1 MKLTRVLLVAFTFA
15 FLASCSNDD
24 IEDVSKGNYDNGVF
38 ILNEGNSSGGSV
50 SFLGDDLTTFKQD
63 VFRAENPGEFLGKY
77 LQSIFFDGDK
87 AFIIA
92 SGSNVITVV
101 NRYTFKV
108 VAKIETDLVAPR
120 YGVVK
125 NGKAYVTNANTYSY
139 VNPTTGNTDDYVA
152 VIDLTTYKVES
163 KINLNA
169 TANRIVLDGDK
180 LYITE
185 PYNND
190 KVLVVNTI
198 TKALETPITV
208 GSSANTMEVKNGILY
223 VLASPYGSAS
233 KIVKVKLSDKSVT
246 EVVFPTALTAAENLD
261 IYGSKIYFTKD
272 TGVYSM
278 DITAT
283 QPSDKPIF
291 NYTSTSQYGVMYG
304 FAVDNDKI
312 YIADGG
318 DFASN
323 SKAYVYSLTGAL
335 QKELT
340 VGIGPNG
347 IYFNN

>member
-15 FLASCSNDD
+15 FLASCTNDD
-24 IEDVSKGNYDNGVF
+24 NENVSKGNYDNGVF
-38 ILNEGNSSGGSV
+38 ILNEGNGSGNSSV

-63 VFRAENPGEFLGKY
+63 VYGAENGGDFFGLY
-77 LQSIFFDGDK
+77 VQNIFFYGDK
-87 AFIIA
+87 AYVIA
-92 SGSNVITVV
+92 GGSNVINVV
-101 NRYTFKV
+101 NRYTFKLL
-108 VAKIETDLVAPR
+108 AKIETGLITPR

-125 NGKAYVTNANTYSY
+125 NGKAYVTNANTYGGTS
-139 VNPTTGNTDDYVA
+139 GNTDDFVA
-152 VIDLTTYKVES
+152 VIDLATNKVES
-163 KINLNA
+163 IINLNA
-169 TANRIVLDGDK
+169 TANRIVLEGDK

-185 PYNND
+185 PYNSD
-190 KVLVVNTI
+190 KVLVVNTT

-208 GSSANTMEVKNGILY
+208 GSSANTMEVKNGVLY
-223 VLASPYGSAS
+223 VLAAPYGSAS

-246 EVVFPTALTAAENLD
+246 EVVFPTALTDAGNLD

-291 NYTSTSQYGVMYG
+291 NYSSTSQYGVMYG
-304 FAVDNDKI
+304 FAVENDKI

-335 QKELT
+335 QKEIT
-340 VGIGPNG
+340 VGVGPNG
-347 IYFNN
+347 FYFNN